1 MDIIDSFREHFASVP
16 DSRVQGRCDYALF
29 DLLTMALL
37 AVICG
42 ADGWKEIAQFTRYQQ
57 KWLSTVFDLS
67 AGCPSETTFS
77 RVIGAI
83 HPRAFRECFTAWMHA
98 LVGTTEGKLVAID
111 GKTARRSFDRAS
123 AQSPLHVVRAWVQQ
137 NHLVL
142 GQVTTDAKSNEIT
155 AIPEL
160 LKMLDLRG
168 ATVSIDA
175 MGTQKTISN
184 DIVDAGADYLLALK
198 DNHPK
203 LMAEVKDLF
212 ADADTP
218 RFAGVPH
225 TFTQTTDEKN
235 MHGRHEVRR
244 VWCSTAVHRL
254 SEQVTSEWANLASLV
269 LVTRER
275 TVDGITTH
283 ERAYYLS
290 SLTHG
295 DATLMAP
302 LVRNHWSIENSCH
315 WNLDMSFR
323 EDECRIRKGHGPENI
338 AILRSLA
345 LSLLK
350 QAKSERPMSIV
361 GKRKAASW
369 NHDCLLGILSG
380 KM

>member
-1 MDIIDSFREHFASVP
+1 MDTLDSFKEHFASVP
-16 DSRVQGRCDYALF
+16 DMRVKGRCGYALH
-29 DLLTMALL
+29 DLLTIALL

-42 ADGWKEIAQFTRYQQ
+42 ADGWKEMAQFTKYQQ

-67 AGCPSETTFS
+67 AGCPSATTFS

-83 HPRAFRECFTAWMHA
+83 QPRAFRECFTAWMQA
-98 LVGTTEGKLVAID
+98 VVGSTEGKLVAID

-123 AQSPLHVVRAWVQQ
+123 AQSPLHVVRAWVKQ

-142 GQVTTDAKSNEIT
+142 GQVATDAKSNEIT

-175 MGTQKTISN
+175 MGTQKDIAQ
-184 DIVDAGADYLLALK
+184 DIVHAGADYVLALK
-198 DNHPK
+198 DNHPT
-203 LMAEVKDLF
+203 LMAEVKKFF
-212 ADADTP
+212 ADADTT
-218 RFAGVPH
+218 RFASTPH
-225 TFTQTTDEKN
+225 TSTQTMDKK
-235 MHGRHEVRR
+235 HGRHEVRR
-244 VWCSTAVHRL
+244 VFCSTAVHRL
-254 SEQVTSEWANLASLV
+254 SEKTTSPWKNLASIALV
-269 LVTRER
+269 IRER
-275 TVDGITTH
+275 TVDEKTTY

-302 LVRNHWSIENSCH
+302 LLRGHWSIENSCH

-323 EDECRIRKGHGPENI
+323 EDECRIRKGSGPENI

-350 QAKSERPMSIV
+350 QAKSDRPMSIA

-369 NHDCLLGILSG
+369 NHECLLGILSG
-380 KM
+380 KI